1 MEIVLWIV
9 GILLSVLL
17 SALTSWLITDRYYKK
32 SLRQQNEESSRQLS
46 ELMGLANNVDAAN
59 RQQIMQTRIE
69 ESIQEYRRRGTPVR
83 VIDTYDDLSEEE
95 KADLLDTVL
104 LRVKGRKAKSNKY
117 RSDQ

>member
-9 GILLSVLL
+9 GILLS
-17 SALTSWLITDRYYKK
+17 ALASWLITHRYYKK

-59 RQQIMQTRIE
+59 PQRIMQARIE

-83 VIDTYDDLSEEE
+83 VIDTYNDLSDGE

-117 RSDQ
+117 RSDR